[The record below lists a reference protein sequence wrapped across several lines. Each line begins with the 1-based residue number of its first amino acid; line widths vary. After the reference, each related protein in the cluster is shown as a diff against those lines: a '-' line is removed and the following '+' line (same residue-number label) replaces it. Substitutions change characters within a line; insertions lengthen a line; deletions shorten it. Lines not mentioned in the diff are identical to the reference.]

1 MSTSVVDICN
11 SALTQ
16 LGASNIT
23 SLTED
28 SKVGRIMNQR
38 YPHVRDSVMRAHPW
52 NCLITRKTLAPDL
65 GDPAFEFSNAFTL
78 PTDPYCLRVLSI
90 GRLDI
95 AYRVEGRKI
104 LSSESNIELTYV
116 GRVDDLSLWDSLFAE
131 AVVAALAADVC
142 YPIVGSNTLQENF
155 RILYEDKLREARFVD
170 ATEGTP
176 ASIDSVTDYGSI
188 ESDIFI
194 RSRF

>member
-1 MSTSVVDICN
+1 MTSVVDICN

-16 LGASNIT
+16 LGASLIT

-28 SKVGRIMNQR
+28 SKVARILNQR
-38 YPHVRDSVMRAHPW
+38 YPSVRDSLMRSHPW
-52 NCLITRKTLAPDL
+52 NCLISRKTLTPDL
-65 GDPAFEFSNAFTL
+65 NNPAFEFGNSFTL
-78 PTDPYCLRVLSI
+78 PSDPYCLRVLSI

-104 LSSESNIELTYV
+104 LCSESNIELTYI
-116 GRVDDLSLWDSLFAE
+116 GRQDDLLLWDSLFTE
-131 AVVAALAADVC
+131 TLIAALVADIC
-142 YPIVGSNTLQENF
+142 YSIVGSNTLQQQMREV
-155 RILYEDKLREARFVD
+155 YEAKLKEARFVD

-188 ESDIFI
+188 ESDLFI